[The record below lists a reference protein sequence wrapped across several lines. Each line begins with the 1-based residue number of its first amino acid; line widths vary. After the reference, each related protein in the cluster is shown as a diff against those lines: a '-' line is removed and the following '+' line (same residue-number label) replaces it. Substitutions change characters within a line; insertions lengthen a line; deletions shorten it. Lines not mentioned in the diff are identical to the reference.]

1 MTPKGITV
9 NSMTLGII
17 RIGLRVLTDRMLTIL
32 SLFMTFALTCWVMYQ
47 PTWERQATAAF
58 FAVFVFIPCI
68 VKERKSNDQ
77 AES

>member
-1 MTPKGITV
+1 MDTI
-9 NSMTLGII
+9 TLGII

-32 SLFMTFALTCWVMYQ
+32 SLIMTFALTCWVMWQ

-68 VKERKSNDQ
+68 VKERKSHEK
-77 AES
+77 ASGE

>member
-1 MTPKGITV
+1 MDTI
-9 NSMTLGII
+9 TLGII

-32 SLFMTFALTCWVMYQ
+32 SLIMTFALTCWVMWQ

-68 VKERKSNDQ
+68 VKERKSHDQ
-77 AES
+77 AKGE